1 MKPKQFFLVL
11 LGIFGA
17 TLLAAGGGYYLALGQ
32 LHAKSTALGAGLAAQ
47 VETDTQIENLS
58 RLKRQYDRDIV
69 PILPL
74 LDAALPR
81 EKKQTEILAQ
91 LQAIAA
97 QVGLKIDSISMPS
110 PVGLPTSVSQT
121 IKSGAV
127 LALPISFQ
135 LSGTYDQLQ
144 RFTSRV
150 ENLNR
155 FTNITNLAVSRPDKA
170 KPIIYAIALN
180 AYIKP

>member
-11 LGIFGA
+11 LGIFGGVA
-17 TLLAAGGGYYLALGQ
+17 LLAGGGYYFALKQ
-32 LHAKSTALGAGLAAQ
+32 LHTQSAELSTGLAQQAAA
-47 VETDTQIENLS
+47 DTQIESLS

-74 LDAALPR
+74 LDEALPR
-81 EKKQTEILAQ
+81 DKKQTEILAQ
-91 LQAIAA
+91 LQSIAS
-97 QVGLKIDSISMPS
+97 QVGLQITSVSMPS
-110 PVGLPTSVSQT
+110 PLGLPTGVSQT
-121 IKSGAV
+121 IKSGTV

-135 LSGTYDQLQ
+135 LSGSYEQLQ
-144 RFTSRV
+144 QFTARV

-155 FTNITNLAVSRPDKA
+155 FTNVTNLAISRPDKS
-170 KPIIYAIALN
+170 KPVVYSIALN